1 MSMILFKVVA
11 HTNEEEGVYDT
22 LKKITLQ
29 LSRKK
34 YYSRFSRLTSASFI
48 ITQNG
53 KHFLTLFG
61 KVVHNAQMMIVNK
74 PDNHW
79 KPNAVYPAR
88 LYRHYQFPCN
98 RLLSK
103 HPGMPLLDADKNKY

>member
-34 YYSRFSRLTSASFI
+34 YYSRFSRLTR
-48 ITQNG
+48 

-88 LYRHYQFPCN
+88 LYRHYQFPWN